1 MNYIVFDL
9 EWNQSPR
16 GKAGEVKGLPFEIIE
31 IGAVKLD
38 SRRRI
43 VDTFQ
48 QVIRPAVYRTLNYRT
63 REIVQIGRE
72 ELQNGMAFPEAA
84 RNFLNWSGGDS
95 IFCVWG
101 NVDLSELQR
110 NLRYYGMLGLMKG
123 PLHYY
128 DVQKMFA
135 VQYEDMK
142 SRRSL
147 EYAADFLHLDKSDQF
162 HRALSDAEYT
172 AKIFQTIDMD
182 IALAY
187 DSIDVYQNPKS
198 KTEEIHTVYNGYTEY
213 ISREFGSKEAAMS
226 DPEVLSTHCCICGR
240 KSRKRIRWFSVNSR
254 YYYSIAECPEHG
266 LLIGKIRMK
275 HNDDGGIF
283 VIKTIRRC
291 SLSEAEMIRGRKT
304 RLTTRRR
311 KKRNAGA

>member
-1 MNYIVFDL
+1 MKYIVFDL

-38 SRRRI
+38 GNRQI
-43 VDTFQ
+43 EDTFQ
-48 QVIRPAVYRTLNYRT
+48 QVIRPAVYHTLNYRT
-63 REIVQIGRE
+63 KEIVQIDRE
-72 ELQNGMAFPEAA
+72 ELRNGISFPDAA
-84 RNFLNWSGGDS
+84 RNFLKWAGGDV

-101 NVDLSELQR
+101 NVDLSEFQR

-147 EYAADFLHLDKSDQF
+147 EYAADFLHLEKSEQF
-162 HRALSDAEYT
+162 HRALADATYT
-172 AKIFQTIDMD
+172 ARIFQTIDMD
-182 IALAY
+182 VVLAY

-198 KTEEIHTVYNGYTEY
+198 KTEEIHTVYNGYSEF
-213 ISREFGSKEAAMS
+213 ISREFPDKETAMK
-226 DPEVLSTHCCICGR
+226 DPEVIGTYCCLCGR

-266 LLIGKIRMK
+266 LLLGKIRMK
-275 HNDDGGIF
+275 HTDDGGLF

-291 SLSEAEMIRGRKT
+291 GIAEAEMVRDKKNQ
-304 RLTTRRR
+304 LTARRR
-311 KKRNAGA
+311 RRRNAS